1 MYYTTTSHVPLAISD
16 SELGMGDRARMEA
29 VGIVA
34 LASMRGGDSRDN
46 QLMYASR
53 LISHQVQEVMT
64 STSLICC
71 CQSLS
76 ACRDMEVR
84 TPVGFTVGM

>member
-1 MYYTTTSHVPLAISD
+1 MYYTTTSHVPLAVSD

-53 LISHQVQEVMT
+53 LISHQVQGYDINDIVM
-64 STSLICC
+64 L
-71 CQSLS
+71 LS
-76 ACRDMEVR
+76 EPFYM
-84 TPVGFTVGM
+84 